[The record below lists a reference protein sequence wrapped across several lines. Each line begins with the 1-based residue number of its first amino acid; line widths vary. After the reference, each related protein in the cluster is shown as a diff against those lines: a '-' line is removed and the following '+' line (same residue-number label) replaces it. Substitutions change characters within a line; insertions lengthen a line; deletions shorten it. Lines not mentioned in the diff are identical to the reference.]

1 MHGPPETR
9 RAALAG
15 SPDRECWPLK
25 PTQNEYAGRALVSS
39 VLVAGAALSFRI
51 IAPNGFL
58 IGHYRSRLE
67 AALAMSE
74 VQS

>member
-9 RAALAG
+9 RAALTG

-25 PTQNEYAGRALVSS
+25 PTQNEYADRALASS
-39 VLVAGAALSFRI
+39 VLLAGAALSFRTV
-51 IAPNGFL
+51 APNGL
-58 IGHYRSRLE
+58 IVGHYRSRPE

-74 VQS
+74 VLS